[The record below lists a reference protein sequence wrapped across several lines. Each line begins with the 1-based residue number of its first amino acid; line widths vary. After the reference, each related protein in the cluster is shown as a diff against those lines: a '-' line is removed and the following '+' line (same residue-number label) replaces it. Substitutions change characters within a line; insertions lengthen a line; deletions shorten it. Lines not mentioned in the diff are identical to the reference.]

1 MLMLLAGGGLFT
13 PFTGNL
19 GESVNSAGNPIIF
32 GLCRHWTNRQTIEG
46 QPNYSVGSFWQSIVC
61 PNYPND
67 PFSWSAVWAKLTIYS
82 WAKKKSTSPMILP
95 GWSGGFPHRD
105 WCSKKSAMGGLI
117 HVYLYCTCI
126 FIYIYIIIY
135 NTVLYVYI
143 YIVDMTW
150 YDWYRNMLPQKWSGI
165 QNRKPASG
173 VNWPLTYYMIH
184 AADIYLTRWPLK
196 KRSEL
201 CMCLQCSIQIRRG
214 FLYYGTIWYP
224 IAGW

>member
-1 MLMLLAGGGLFT
+1 MIHFL
-13 PFTGNL
+13 
-19 GESVNSAGNPIIF
+19 
-32 GLCRHWTNRQTIEG
+32 G
-46 QPNYSVGSFWQSIVC
+46 QPFEPNWPSIVG
-61 PNYPND
+61 PKRNQPVPWSSRDD
-67 PFSWSAVWAKLTIYS
+67 PEGFRTGTGALKNQPWE
-82 WAKKKSTSPMILP
+82 
-95 GWSGGFPHRD
+95 GWYMYT
-105 WCSKKSAMGGLI
+105 CTV
-117 HVYLYCTCI
+117 HVYL
-126 FIYIYIIIY
+126 YIYIIIY

-165 QNRKPASG
+165 QNRKPASE